1 MLLCIFMGDLFM
13 GLFHIAWNIPYMC
26 CVMLCMKRIFI
37 IHYKSAAG
45 EYWDTRRGEEK
56 SESRNNYIS
65 GERVQSYETQMH
77 QVS

>member
-13 GLFHIAWNIPYMC
+13 GLFHIAWNIPYIC
-26 CVMLCMKRIFI
+26 CVMLSMKCIFI
-37 IHYKSAAG
+37 IHYKSAAR
-45 EYWDTRRGEEK
+45 EYWDTRTAEK

-65 GERVQSYETQMH
+65 GECVQSYETQMH